1 MEASFQFQLSANC
14 GQARAGAME
23 TPHGPVP
30 TPAFMPVATQGSIK
44 GLTVQEVRDLGA
56 AMVLSNTY
64 HLYLRPGIDLI
75 QDMGGLHAF
84 MGWDGPIL
92 TDSGGFQVFSM
103 GSLIRVNDEGVA
115 FRSHIEGSPHL
126 FTPEKAVE
134 YQQRLGTDIM
144 MCLDQCVAAS
154 DREEMVQQAMTTTH
168 RWAARCRQAHKSAH
182 QALFGIVQGGVSR
195 KLREE
200 SARFITGLDFPGYG
214 IGGLAV
220 GETKAEMYHMVT
232 YMDQLLPTERP
243 RYLMG
248 VGAPEDLVESVARGM
263 DLFDCALPT
272 RVARNGAFFTPT
284 GRVDLTSTRFREAK
298 GPIDEKC
305 DCYTCGNFTVAYLH
319 HLFKARELLGLRLA
333 SIHNLRFVQ
342 RLMGEMRERILNGT
356 FGAFARDFLATYQ
369 PTNEAAR
376 LAQKHRWL
384 EMKAQGTSSDPS
396 TSSTI
401 RPPTADY

>member
-1 MEASFQFQLSANC
+1 MEASRQFHLSANC
-14 GQARAGAME
+14 GRARAGAME
-23 TPHGPVP
+23 TPHGLVL
-30 TPAFMPVATQGSIK
+30 TPAFMPVATQGSVK
-44 GLTVQEVRDLGA
+44 GLTAQEVRVLGA
-56 AMVLSNTY
+56 AIVLSNTY

-103 GSLIRVNDEGVA
+103 GSLIRVNDKGVA
-115 FRSHIEGSPHL
+115 FRSHIDGSPHL

-134 YQQRLGTDIM
+134 YQQRLGADIM
-144 MCLDQCVAAS
+144 MCLDQCVAAN
-154 DREEMVQQAMTTTH
+154 DREEMVQQAMATTH
-168 RWAARCRQAHKSAH
+168 RWAVRCRQAYKSTH
-182 QALFGIVQGGVSR
+182 QALFGIVQGGISR

-200 SARFITGLDFPGYG
+200 SARFITDLDFPGYG
-214 IGGLAV
+214 VGGLAV
-220 GETKAEMYHMVT
+220 GETKAEMYQTVT
-232 YMDQLLPTERP
+232 YMDQVLPAERP

-248 VGAPEDLVESVARGM
+248 VGAPEDLVECVARGM

-272 RVARNGAFFTPT
+272 RVARNGACFTPT
-284 GRVDLTSTRFREAK
+284 GRVNLTSARFREGK

-305 DCYTCGNFTVAYLH
+305 DCYTCGSFTVAYLR

-342 RLMGEMRERILNGT
+342 RLMEEMRKCILNGT
-356 FGAFARDFLATYQ
+356 FGGFARDFLATYQ

-376 LAQKHRWL
+376 LAQKDRWL
-384 EMKAQGTSSDPS
+384 E
-396 TSSTI
+396 I
-401 RPPTADY
+401 RA